1 MKIEK
6 KQDAGRK
13 GKVKIKKVKMVKRN
27 KALERKGARAHVIA
41 QCSLYHVAFYYTGF
55 GSVNCRGSQIIAY
68 GNIT

>member
-27 KALERKGARAHVIA
+27 KVLERKGVRAHVIA
-41 QCSLYHVAFYYTGF
+41 QRSLYHVAKHCIPLHF
-55 GSVNCRGSQIIAY
+55 
-68 GNIT
+68 IT